1 MEIVTFLVTMFLR
14 TWQLNTQSRLDTE
27 RLRSAREADRNA
39 STIKFVNAVGRL
51 YSRTPTPIIWAMTS
65 VAVMAGAY
73 IFLMPMLAPFF
84 HIPVS
89 YMFIEGP
96 AEFSFLFIINMMKGE
111 TVNFITQAGFVI
123 TPLHTNIIAA
133 IFGFLFP
140 SLKRGK

>member
-27 RLRSAREADRNA
+27 RIRSAREAHANE
-39 STIKFVNAVGRL
+39 STIKFVNAASKL
-51 YSRTPTPIIWAMTS
+51 YSRTPLPIIWAMAAIS
-65 VAVMAGAY
+65 IMAGVY
-73 IFLMPMLAPFF
+73 IFIMPIVAPFF

-89 YMFIEGP
+89 YMFIQGP
-96 AEFSFLFIINMMKGE
+96 SEFSFLFIINTMTGE
-111 TVNFITQAGFVI
+111 TVKFITQAGFVI